1 MWQAEED
8 QCEAVASIGW
18 EIQEREDRDGKVLQA
33 NLKTAQG
40 TAVRIP
46 DRAGSLSVWAACA
59 QVTTWLSDR
68 TISVE
73 IFCS

>member
-8 QCEAVASIGW
+8 QCEAVASSGW

-46 DRAGSLSVWAACA
+46 D
-59 QVTTWLSDR
+59 
-68 TISVE
+68 
-73 IFCS
+73 

>member
-1 MWQAEED
+1 MRLLPALGGRSKKEK
-8 QCEAVASIGW
+8 I
-18 EIQEREDRDGKVLQA
+18 RDGKVLQA

-46 DRAGSLSVWAACA
+46 DQAGSLSVWAACA

-68 TISVE
+68 TILVE